1 MGIERANSTL
11 NTGRMSGALQPKSRV
26 RGSVDDIKGG
36 EILAKGRA
44 GTYPHQGWGTRS
56 VIDFQGDQTSRVR
69 DFL

>member
-1 MGIERANSTL
+1 
-11 NTGRMSGALQPKSRV
+11 MSGALQPMSRV